1 MIIERFLDGALQAAI
16 PALTAGVNKSVQDQ
30 LQQAARQNQLQFDQ
44 LHMRIQG
51 LQDGRNPGG
60 PPNSSTPIPVA
71 SGSSEHARDSQQQGQ
86 SIYTASNQATAS
98 STRQGLTQFSLQLPS
113 TSLSLPTLGQF
124 PQTQSALAGLPV
136 IPANPV
142 LGTSQPVQFTSPA
155 PISHTGCFS
164 PHTQLTDLLPEKARD
179 KSSSKNAIVVSSS
192 SPPIPLKIAEAIWQ
206 GEFIDLSQ
214 LLPAKLGAEEPTV
227 LDLFD
232 ADKKKKEKEKFRIK
246 TIEQWIRCFN
256 AFIAITARKQPDRI
270 ADLLAYSSWIVKQSQ
285 DYEGTPWL
293 SYDTQL
299 RKEAAADGNKEW
311 ASVKMNIWALH
322 FGRATPKERSND
334 QEATGSKQTQF
345 KTQNRNM
352 RYQPYAAKRRPP
364 ACRNWNWSSCGGE
377 LTGCTYQHKC
387 MFCYGP
393 HKAQQCNQKKV
404 EFNKQSGEGKA
415 SNITQ
420 LK

>member
-30 LQQAARQNQLQFDQ
+30 LQQVARQNQLQFDQ
-44 LHMRIQG
+44 LHTMIQG

-60 PPNSSTPIPVA
+60 PPNSSTPTPVS

-86 SIYTASNQATAS
+86 GIYTTSNQATAS
-98 STRQGLTQFSLQLPS
+98 GTTQGLTQFSLQLLI
-113 TSLSLPTLGQF
+113 TSHSLPTLGQF
-124 PQTQSALAGLPV
+124 PQAQSALAGLPV
-136 IPANPV
+136 ISANPA

-155 PISHTGCFS
+155 PVSHTGWFS

-206 GEFIDLSQ
+206 GEFIELSQ

-232 ADKKKKEKEKFRIK
+232 ADKKKKQKEKFRIK

-270 ADLLAYSSWIVKQSQ
+270 ADLLAYSSWPGIVKQSQ

-293 SYDTQL
+293 SYDMQL

-322 FGRATPKERSND
+322 FGRATPKDRSND
-334 QEATGSKQTQF
+334 QETTGNKQTQF

-352 RYQPYAAKRRPP
+352 RYQPYNAKRKPV
-364 ACRNWNWSSCGGE
+364 CRN
-377 LTGCTYQHKC
+377 
-387 MFCYGP
+387 
-393 HKAQQCNQKKV
+393 
-404 EFNKQSGEGKA
+404 
-415 SNITQ
+415 
-420 LK
+420 